1 MERNLKTISE
11 FCLYLNYTVYF
22 CINTLDRNSLK
33 KQSLYKKDGA
43 TILISEKIHFR
54 AKKIL
59 PGIKIIYHNLKIMI
73 SGKAYQGDITIL
85 NASTGRASE
94 YIKQKPIELQGEID
108 KFSYNWLFQYL
119 SLNNR

>member
-1 MERNLKTISE
+1 
-11 FCLYLNYTVYF
+11 
-22 CINTLDRNSLK
+22 
-33 KQSLYKKDGA
+33 
-43 TILISEKIHFR
+43 
-54 AKKIL
+54 
-59 PGIKIIYHNLKIMI
+59 MI

-85 NASTGRASE
+85 NASTGKASE